1 MKTLGYALGFKHS
14 HQDLANVNEWKI
26 TFDPYLVKFQNG
38 FAEGYLNDVMLGG
51 IQLNGVPASGFVGFG
66 TSGFGLADFDYIK
79 LS

>member
-1 MKTLGYALGFKHS
+1 MLDKLFL
-14 HQDLANVNEWKI
+14 LASNE
-26 TFDPYLVKFQNG
+26 FLLYFQNG